1 MSAPDENSKNSPPD
15 DLLGKIKRA
24 HQRHQAG
31 SGRQS
36 ANFERK
42 LLKQHEEGR
51 KFQKHMFDWFVVLVL
66 VGYGIVAFF
75 LLMVGL
81 EKNGFWLE
89 PNVLM
94 VLIGFTMGSSIL
106 HSLRQI
112 IGSFF
117 SGS

>member
-1 MSAPDENSKNSPPD
+1 MSASDENSETSPSD
-15 DLLGKIKRA
+15 DILGKIKHA
-24 HQRHQAG
+24 HQRRLAG
-31 SGRQS
+31 SSKRAAS
-36 ANFERK
+36 FERK

-66 VGYGIVAFF
+66 VGYGIVTFF

-89 PNVLM
+89 SNVLM

-112 IGSFF
+112 IGSFLP
-117 SGS
+117 SS